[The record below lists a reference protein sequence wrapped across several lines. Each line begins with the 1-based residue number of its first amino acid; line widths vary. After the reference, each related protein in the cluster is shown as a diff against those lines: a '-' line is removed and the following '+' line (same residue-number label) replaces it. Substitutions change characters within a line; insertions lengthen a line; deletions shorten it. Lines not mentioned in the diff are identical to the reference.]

1 MSARKTH
8 NVLVIRVKM
17 VMHCVMEDACQ
28 RGRMVWRATMT
39 MRGHVQQA
47 TAFVIYVDLDIAKE

>member
-1 MSARKTH
+1 ML
-8 NVLVIRVKM
+8 LVGVK
-17 VMHCVMEDACQ
+17 VMMHYLIPGVMEDVCQ

-39 MRGHVQQA
+39 MRAHVQQA